1 MKNLIYLIFILF
13 IFSSCNI
20 KLNKTV
26 IDERTK
32 KEVLI
37 GKCNR
42 QSFDHSAF
50 KNWFQEGYNEYDP
63 DFEII
68 KKLNGL
74 DKLKNIKI
82 KVVFGTWCSDSR
94 RELPRFYKIID
105 ELGFPESRIQLIGV
119 DKKKSSRNNLLK
131 KIEFTRVPTFIFY
144 IDKNE
149 IGRIIEST
157 EINLETDLYNII
169 RK

>member
-1 MKNLIYLIFILF
+1 MKNLIYVIFVLF

-26 IDERTK
+26 IDDRTK

-42 QSFDHSAF
+42 QSFDHSDF
-50 KNWFQEGYNEYDP
+50 KNWFQEGYNEYEP
-63 DFEII
+63 DLEII
-68 KKLNGL
+68 KKLNDL
-74 DKLKNIKI
+74 DKLKDIKI

-105 ELGFPESRIQLIGV
+105 ELGFPESKIQLIGV
-119 DKKKSSRNNLLK
+119 DTKKSSRNNLLK

-144 IDKNE
+144 IENKE
-149 IGRIIEST
+149 IGRIIESA
-157 EINLETDLYNII
+157 EINLESDFYNII
-169 RK
+169 KK